1 MQEGLIRDYII
12 HLRRERNLSPATVST
27 YLAAITHFYEMNDAT
42 IKWKKLKKF
51 KAKHYNVVEDK
62 PYTREQIMML
72 VDAAPLRDKCIILLM
87 SSAGLRRGALQHRD
101 LWRKHDIIYSTES
114 DEILSLVNQF
124 KDVYYLPGNHDHI
137 TLDTARNHPDF
148 NCYNINR
155 YFRIKSGQKNF
166 YLVHGHE
173 LEVIS
178 KLISMKL
185 SEYDNI
191 SDQLCRMND
200 TEGNIASYLHE
211 TFHKVFTRG
220 QPQITDFLQT
230 AEQRKGMDAIDK
242 LAKSKARYPLLGMQL
257 DDILIF
263 GHTHRPY
270 IDYENNVINTG
281 AWISDMLVPK
291 WFEEE
296 YGQDKACSG
305 WYVEINSNG
314 EYRLVPYGIHQK
326 TKEEMRNSEFS
337 KQRRQQQEE
346 LEPEQKNND
355 GDKDGKTENIIGKV
369 ASQLGDMVKQVKEA
383 GNSAIKKDK

>member
-1 MQEGLIRDYII
+1 
-12 HLRRERNLSPATVST
+12 
-27 YLAAITHFYEMNDAT
+27 
-42 IKWKKLKKF
+42 
-51 KAKHYNVVEDK
+51 
-62 PYTREQIMML
+62 
-72 VDAAPLRDKCIILLM
+72 
-87 SSAGLRRGALQHRD
+87 
-101 LWRKHDIIYSTES
+101 
-114 DEILSLVNQF
+114 
-124 KDVYYLPGNHDHI
+124 
-137 TLDTARNHPDF
+137 
-148 NCYNINR
+148 
-155 YFRIKSGQKNF
+155 
-166 YLVHGHE
+166 
-173 LEVIS
+173 
-178 KLISMKL
+178 MKL

-296 YGQDKACSG
+296 YRKDKACSG

-326 TKEEMRNSEFS
+326 TKEEMKNSEFS